1 MKNTY
6 KLLIILI
13 IGIVLTACS
22 QTSDQSSKIQR
33 TL

>member
-22 QTSDQSSKIQR
+22 QTSDQSSKNSKA
-33 TL
+33 L